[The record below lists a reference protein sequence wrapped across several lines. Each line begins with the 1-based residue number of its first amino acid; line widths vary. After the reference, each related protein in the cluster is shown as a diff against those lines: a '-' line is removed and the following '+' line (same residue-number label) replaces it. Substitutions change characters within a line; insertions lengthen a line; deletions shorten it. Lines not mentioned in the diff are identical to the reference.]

1 MRHSSENTS
10 QSQQQIINDKILAL
24 QLQVEEQEN
33 RRLEEL
39 DERGKSQEEMDT
51 TPNEK
56 EVDRERILILEA
68 RREEIL
74 KIMNGKD

>member
-1 MRHSSENTS
+1 MRHSSENIS
-10 QSQQQIINDKILAL
+10 QSQQQIISDEILAS

-39 DERGKSQEEMDT
+39 DERRKSQEEMNT
-51 TPNEK
+51 TPNEE